1 MEMLWVL
8 TETELINK
16 TMYNKTLKRPM
27 FRRGGDVQRRGYDNG
42 NIVDK
47 IVPTREEIE
56 KLQGFMPQRG
66 PDNSL
71 NDFLI
76 NFGLDLGSRTPAGN
90 IFQTAAQSAKEP
102 FQQFQKSKALRS
114 QGEREETTNMIETI
128 MGAKA
133 KALGSEGG
141 SQMFS
146 KDSASD
152 NVERLMTELFTL
164 SAVQDTDEALSETDY
179 THKEAIILKQL
190 EIYTGKNPAVDFLF
204 KGNKEQSELVIR
216 GIKKDI
222 LESEEKITVKGA
234 DGIDIEVVEGEYAY
248 DNPSY
253 LGKRIQE
260 IFLDQHKSA
269 VKKSY
274 GIKKAEGGRIGYAGG
289 EIVEEQITEEIQDP
303 DQDSL
308 TYEELR
314 ARLPEEITDDI
325 VVILA
330 ESPSALV
337 DFAEIQ
343 TQTDVDEFNMKYG
356 VNLSLPSGA

>member
-1 MEMLWVL
+1 
-8 TETELINK
+8 
-16 TMYNKTLKRPM
+16 MYNKTLKRPM

-47 IVPTREEIE
+47 IAPTQGEME
-56 KLQGFMPQRG
+56 KLRSYYPQRG

-146 KDSASD
+146 KDSTS
-152 NVERLMTELFTL
+152 NNIERLMTELFTL
-164 SAVQDTDEALSETDY
+164 SAVQDTDEALSKTDY

-190 EIYTGKNPAVDFLF
+190 EAYTGKNPAVDSIFR
-204 KGNKEQSELVIR
+204 NKEQADLVVR
-216 GIKKDI
+216 GIQKDI

-260 IFLDQHKSA
+260 IFLDQHKS
-269 VKKSY
+269 
-274 GIKKAEGGRIGYAGG
+274 
-289 EIVEEQITEEIQDP
+289 
-303 DQDSL
+303 
-308 TYEELR
+308 
-314 ARLPEEITDDI
+314 
-325 VVILA
+325 
-330 ESPSALV
+330 
-337 DFAEIQ
+337 
-343 TQTDVDEFNMKYG
+343 
-356 VNLSLPSGA
+356 

>member
-1 MEMLWVL
+1 
-8 TETELINK
+8 
-16 TMYNKTLKRPM
+16 MYNRTLKRPM
-27 FRRGGDVQRRGYDNG
+27 FRRGGDVRRQGYNG
-42 NIVDK
+42 ENGSGIVDK

-190 EIYTGKNPAVDFLF
+190 EVYTGKNPAVDFIF
-204 KGNKEQSELVIR
+204 RNKDQADLVVR
-216 GIKKDI
+216 GIQKDV
-222 LESEEKITVKGA
+222 LNSEKKITVKGA